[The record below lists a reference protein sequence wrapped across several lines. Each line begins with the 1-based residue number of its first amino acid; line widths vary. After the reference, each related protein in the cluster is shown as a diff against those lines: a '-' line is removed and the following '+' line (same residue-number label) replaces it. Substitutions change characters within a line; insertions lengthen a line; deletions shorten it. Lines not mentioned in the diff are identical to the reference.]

1 VLGLDV
7 LLVSKALYL
16 NLWYPAKVCILE
28 FLPLHL
34 MLLQR
39 RLGLLCIINQGI
51 PLSSR
56 KMFTLCMLYDIFLI
70 LLIPY
75 DINQDKPI
83 YSWIKQV
90 SGGCESWVLSGYA
103 FQDEVWRR
111 RFSWKKVHN
120 SFPFLVLIWRSCC
133 CCSFWFLWVL
143 IVRFTGTIVGTGD
156 ISSQWSES
164 KWRSLKVKNMFGFI
178 DGNVW
183 HIHCLV
189 LILV

>member
-1 VLGLDV
+1 MVTLVLNIAGMIVENCVLGLDV

-34 MLLQR
+34 MLLQH

-56 KMFTLCMLYDIFLI
+56 KMFMLCMLYDIFLI
-70 LLIPY
+70 LLIPH

-111 RFSWKKVHN
+111 RFSWKKVHY
-120 SFPFLVLIWRSCC
+120 SFPFLVLFEGHAAVAAFDFCGR
-133 CCSFWFLWVL
+133 
-143 IVRFTGTIVGTGD
+143 
-156 ISSQWSES
+156 
-164 KWRSLKVKNMFGFI
+164 
-178 DGNVW
+178 
-183 HIHCLV
+183 
-189 LILV
+189 